1 MDPYDLL
8 GVRRAAA
15 ISEIRRAYQKL
26 ARLLHP
32 DLNPGD
38 PVAAE
43 RFRMISEAFEILSSP
58 DRRALFDR
66 GELPSAPAP
75 RVPEIGFEGFDFS
88 ERAAAGRE
96 AGFRELFD
104 GGLAG
109 AAEDIGPAP
118 GEDLVQTTRISFEE
132 SLAGAVRRVQVVRL
146 DHCPMCQGAGEI
158 AFQPATCPRCHGTGR
173 VRATRRHMVFM
184 RRCIDCDASGQV
196 GRRRCSHCG
205 GEGRVMRSEWLEVHV
220 PPGVGDG
227 TKVPVPGFGNA
238 GKRGGTPGTFFLQVA
253 VDPHPVFRREGD
265 DLVCEIRVS
274 LPQAALGGPVE
285 IPTPEG
291 SVTVELP
298 AGTQPGQ
305 RFRLP
310 KRGVPR
316 LGQKGRGHLFAEVR
330 LQVPAVTDARGRALL
345 SELAELYPAEVHAGP
360 SPTAAEGKGGS

>member
-1 MDPYDLL
+1 MDPYDVL
-8 GVRRAAA
+8 GVRHNALLA
-15 ISEIRRAYQKL
+15 EVRRAYQKL

-38 PVAAE
+38 PAAAE
-43 RFRMISEAFEILSSP
+43 RFRVISEAFEILGSP

-66 GELPSAPAP
+66 GELPQSPTP

-88 ERAAAGRE
+88 AQTTPGRE

-104 GGLAG
+104 GVLEGSSR
-109 AAEDIGPAP
+109 DDGPAL

-132 SLAGAVRRVQVVRL
+132 SLTGATRRVQVVRL
-146 DHCPMCQGAGEI
+146 DQCPMCHGAGEI

-173 VRATRRHMVFM
+173 VRATRRHMVFT
-184 RRCIDCDASGQV
+184 RRCTDCDASGQV

-220 PPGVGDG
+220 PAGVRDG

-238 GKRGGTPGTFFLQVA
+238 GKRGGEPGAFYLQVA
-253 VDPHPVFRREGD
+253 VEPHPVFRREGD
-265 DLVCEIRVS
+265 DLVCEIQVG
-274 LPQAALGGPVE
+274 LAQAALGGPVE
-285 IPTPEG
+285 IPTPYG
-291 SVTVELP
+291 PVTLVLP

-305 RFRLP
+305 RLRLP
-310 KRGVPR
+310 KRGIPR

-330 LQVPAVTDARGRALL
+330 LHVPAVTDERGRALL
-345 SELAELYPAEVHAGP
+345 AELARLHPTGLGAP
-360 SPTAAEGKGGS
+360 PTATEADPEGGS